1 MVTVAVVVLHL
12 VLDRSAGPSITADE
26 AGYLGNARWLAG
38 QEPVFAIARSPF
50 YGWGYAA
57 FLAPVHW
64 VVDDPGL
71 RWDAILAVNAVLLGA
86 LVPLLHAVG
95 RRILDLRPMPAL
107 VAAVVGAVGPG
118 VVGTGA
124 AAVAENLS
132 LPLVVVA
139 VLALHATM
147 ASPRAWARVA
157 FGPVVAALYATHP
170 RFAPVVVVVGVG
182 LVVALVVGPLGRA
195 VALANLVGL
204 GLGVAGVWWVDR
216 LLVEARWTRVD
227 RIEGGREAVVSQLT
241 TADGLQEVARS
252 TLGQGWYLAVGT
264 VGLTIVGVVAVAA
277 LAAGRPLTTE
287 AGGPPTV
294 AARVAAGGML
304 VMALALAA
312 VSVYFFAR
320 TELRD
325 DHLVY
330 GRHNETFVPL
340 WVLAGTATV
349 LDARSRAVLARTLA
363 GAGAVLVAVAAA
375 TVVLLDPLV
384 HGGDFAPRA
393 VPALTRVLEGPAG
406 EVFVRGSL
414 VAVAGLAL
422 VAALALLARRPVV
435 AVAVVAAWLLW
446 VGVGRAHEVRAETA
460 ERYRGWEAP
469 ETLDRL
475 GVEEA
480 AIDAR
485 AAPKAVLTYPFALPE
500 VRFVPYAP
508 APGAR
513 PDTAYVVASATDADL
528 ADAGGRL
535 VLVDEQ
541 MAVGEVDALGVWV
554 LPGPEQEALA
564 AAGRLLPP

>member
-1 MVTVAVVVLHL
+1 MTAVVVALHL

-38 QEPVFAIARSPF
+38 QDPVLSIARSPF

-57 FLAPVHW
+57 VLAPVHW

-71 RWDAILAVNAVLLGA
+71 RWDAILAVNALLLGA

-107 VAAVVGAVGPG
+107 VASVVAALGPG

-132 LPLVVVA
+132 LPLAVVA
-139 VLALHATM
+139 VLALHASV
-147 ASPRAWARVA
+147 ASSRWWARVA

-170 RFAPVVVVVGVG
+170 RFAPVVVVVAVA
-182 LVVALVVGPLGRA
+182 LVVALVVGPLARG

-204 GLGVAGVWWVDR
+204 GLGVAGVRLVDR
-216 LLVEARWTRVD
+216 LLVEARWLQVD

-241 TADGLQEVARS
+241 TADGLQEVVRS

-264 VGLTIVGVVAVAA
+264 LGLTLVGVVAVAA
-277 LAAGRPLTTE
+277 LAAGRPLTT
-287 AGGPPTV
+287 AGGGSPTV
-294 AARVAAGGML
+294 AARVAAGGTL
-304 VMALALAA
+304 VMAPALAA

-320 TELRD
+320 TQVRD

-340 WVLAGTATV
+340 WLLAGVATV
-349 LDARSRAVLARTLA
+349 LDPRSRAILARTLA
-363 GAGAVLVAVAAA
+363 GAAAVLVAVAVA
-375 TVVLLDPLV
+375 TVVRLDPVV
-384 HGGDFAPRA
+384 HGGDFAVRA
-393 VPALTRVLEGPAG
+393 VPALARVLEGPAD
-406 EVFVRGSL
+406 EVFLRGSL
-414 VAVAGLAL
+414 VAVVGL
-422 VAALALLARRPVV
+422 VVVGLLAVVLRRPAL

-446 VGVGRAHEVRAETA
+446 VGVGRADEVRAETA
-460 ERYRGWEAP
+460 DRYRGWEVP
-469 ETLDRL
+469 EALDRL

-500 VRFVPYAP
+500 VRFVPYVP
-508 APGAR
+508 DRGAR
-513 PDTAYVVASATDADL
+513 PDTAFVVASAADADL

-541 MAVGEVDALGVWV
+541 MAVGDVDALGVWV
-554 LPGPEQEALA
+554 MPGPEQEALA
-564 AAGRLLPP
+564 AAGRLRPP